1 MSEQLGFNFDG
12 APAVP
17 TLDLAQWREQRRA
30 QIEAL
35 AQRSGLPIGHDVRVQ
50 LVCGASLEGRLSL
63 AHEDLWIDERRS
75 VELHLQIGR
84 ADFRA
89 AEIESCIRTD

>member
-1 MSEQLGFNFDG
+1 VSEQLGFNFHD
-12 APAVP
+12 APSRPA
-17 TLDLAQWREQRRA
+17 LDLGQWREQRRS

-35 AQRSGLPIGHDVRVQ
+35 ARRSGLPIGHAVRVQ
-50 LVCGASLEGRLSL
+50 LACGAALEGRLSL

-75 VELHLQIGR
+75 VELRLQIGR